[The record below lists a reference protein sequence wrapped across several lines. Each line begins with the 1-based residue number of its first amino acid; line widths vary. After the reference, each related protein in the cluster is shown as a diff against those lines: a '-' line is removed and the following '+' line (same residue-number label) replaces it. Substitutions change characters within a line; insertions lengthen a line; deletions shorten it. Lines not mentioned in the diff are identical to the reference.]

1 MDDHFHAGRAGRLRW
16 LGVDGRRWSVEC
28 MRRIPTHPAIGL
40 RDEWGT
46 ELHAFHSVELL
57 LGVDV
62 VVVEPVAVDL

>member
-1 MDDHFHAGRAGRLRW
+1 
-16 LGVDGRRWSVEC
+16 